1 MIVTFRLPTV
11 RWWPTVRRSLAILLL
26 CGVQS
31 TLAAPASSER
41 TTPTLLVLGDSIS
54 AEYGLPRDSGWVR
67 LLADRLKREGYAYD
81 VQNASIS
88 GETTSGGLA
97 NIGALL
103 ERLHPAIVVV
113 ELGGNDGLRG
123 LPLEATRAN
132 LDTIVARSQAAGAS
146 VVIVGMQLPPNY
158 GRAYGERFAALYA
171 DVAKQRKAALA
182 PFLFAG
188 FAEHLELFQA
198 DKIHPT
204 EAAQPRLLENVWPAL
219 KPLLR
224 KQR

>member
-1 MIVTFRLPTV
+1 MIVTPRLSAA
-11 RWWPTVRRSLAILLL
+11 RWWRAACRSLALLLL

-31 TLAAPASSER
+31 TLAAPTSSER
-41 TTPTLLVLGDSIS
+41 TTPALLVLGDSIS

-67 LLADRLKREGYAYD
+67 LLAERLKREGYAYD

-103 ERLHPAIVVV
+103 ERLHPAIVIV

-123 LPLEATRAN
+123 LQLEATRAN
-132 LDTIVARSQAAGAS
+132 LDAITLRSQRAGAG
-146 VVIVGMQLPPNY
+146 VLIVGMQLPPNY
-158 GRAYGERFAALYA
+158 GRAYGERFAAIYA

-188 FAEHLELFQA
+188 FAERFELFQP
-198 DKIHPT
+198 DRIHPT
-204 EAAQPRLLENVWPAL
+204 EAAQPRLLDNVWPAL

-224 KQR
+224 KP